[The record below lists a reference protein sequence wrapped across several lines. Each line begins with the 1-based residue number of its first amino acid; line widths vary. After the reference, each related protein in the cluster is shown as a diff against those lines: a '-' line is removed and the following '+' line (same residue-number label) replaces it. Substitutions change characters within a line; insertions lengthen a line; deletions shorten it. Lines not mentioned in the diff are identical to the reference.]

1 MKIRIIKAFF
11 VIGLTV
17 LTATAC
23 TEKPALVA
31 ADTIYFN
38 GNVITLDSN
47 ELMAEA
53 VAVKDGK
60 ILAVGDNETMMSLS
74 NQDTHQVDLKGK
86 TMLPGFVD
94 GHSHLSGVAIQAVT
108 ANLLPPP
115 DGPGQNI
122 AMLQRTLRDFMAT
135 SEMVKQHSVVIGFNY
150 DDSQLEEGRH
160 PNRHELDAVSTEM
173 PIMITHQSG
182 HIGVY
187 NSKALEMFGI
197 NAESDDPSGGIIQRE
212 AGSKEPNGVLEEN
225 AHFALLYKII
235 PPFTVK
241 ENVAA
246 MKAAEMQYL
255 SNGFTTIQDGK
266 TDPTTLGLMAQY
278 AADGGFTADVVVYAD
293 VAAMTDHTVLNGPLY
308 SEDYVNHFRIGG
320 VKLTFD
326 GSPQGKTAWFTKPY
340 LVAPSGQD
348 ASYSGYPAFTDAEA
362 LKWYLMAYENNW
374 QMLTHTNGDA
384 AIDQLIKIANQT
396 AKAFP
401 GKDRRTVMIHG
412 QFLRED
418 QIAAIDDLGIFPSLY
433 PMHTFYWGDWH
444 RDSVAGPERAE
455 NISPTGWLIDRGV
468 KFSIHS
474 DAPVTFPNS
483 MRILDSAVN
492 RTTRSGAVL
501 GKAQRLRPMDALK
514 AMTIW
519 PAYQHFEESSKGSLE
534 VGKLADMVVLD
545 ENPLTVDP
553 VKISA
558 IKVVQTI
565 KEGVSVYIAQ

>member
-293 VAAMTDHTVLNGPLY
+293 VAGMTDHTILNGPLH
-308 SEDYVNHFRIGG
+308 SGEYVNRFRIGG

-455 NISPTGWLIDRGV
+455 NISPTGWLIDKGV

>member
-23 TEKPALVA
+23 TEKPALIA

-293 VAAMTDHTVLNGPLY
+293 VAAMTDYTVLNGPLY

>member
-1 MKIRIIKAFF
+1 MKNSVRGVF
-11 VIGLTV
+11 VTGLIAVLMSTGCAEKTV
-17 LTATAC
+17 PVT
-23 TEKPALVA
+23 V
-31 ADTIYFN
+31 DTIYFN
-38 GNVITLDSN
+38 GNVITLDSD
-47 ELMAEA
+47 ELVAEA
-53 VAVKDGK
+53 IAIKNGK
-60 ILAVGDNETMMSLS
+60 ITAVGDSKAIMSMSGENTRKINL
-74 NQDTHQVDLKGK
+74 NGK
-86 TMLPGFVD
+86 TLVPGFID
-94 GHSHLSGVAIQAVT
+94 AHSHLSGVAVQVGT

-115 DGPGQNI
+115 DGPVQNI
-122 AMLQRTLRDFMAT
+122 AALQQTLREFMAT
-135 SEMVKQHSVVIGFNY
+135 SDMVKQHSVVIGFNY
-150 DDSQLEEGRH
+150 DDSQLEEARH
-160 PNRHELDAVSTEM
+160 PNRQELDAVSTEM

-187 NSKALEMFGI
+187 NTKALEMFGI
-197 NAESDDPSGGIIQRE
+197 TAESVDPAGGVIRRE
-212 AGSKEPNGVLEEN
+212 EGTKEPNGVLEEN
-225 AHFALLYKII
+225 AHFALVYKMI
-235 PPFTVK
+235 PSSALADYLSEGEK
-241 ENVAA
+241 
-246 MKAAEMQYL
+246 QYL

-266 TDPTTLGLMAQY
+266 TDPATLAFMVQFAV
-278 AADGGFTADVVVYAD
+278 DGRFLADVVSYAD
-293 VAAMTDHTVLNGPLY
+293 VATMTDYTILNGPLH
-308 SEDYVNHFRIGG
+308 SDTYVNNFRIGG

-340 LVAPSGQD
+340 LVAPLGQD
-348 ASYSGYPAFTDAEA
+348 DSYLGYPAFTNEDA
-362 LKWYLMAYENNW
+362 LKWFSMAYENDW

-384 AIDQLIKIANQT
+384 AIDQLIDIAGQ
-396 AKAFP
+396 AAEAFP
-401 GKDRRTVMIHG
+401 GEDRRTVMIHG

-418 QIAAIDDLGIFPSLY
+418 QIDDIKRLGIFPALY

-444 RDSVAGPERAE
+444 RDSVAGKARAE
-455 NISPTGWLIDRGV
+455 NISPTGWMIDRDI
-468 KFSIHS
+468 KFSVHS

>member
-293 VAAMTDHTVLNGPLY
+293 VAGMTDHTILNGPLH
-308 SEDYVNHFRIGG
+308 SGEYVNRFRIGG

-519 PAYQHFEESSKGSLE
+519 SAYQHFEESSKGSLE

>member
-47 ELMAEA
+47 ELLAEA
-53 VAVKDGK
+53 VAVKNGK

-293 VAAMTDHTVLNGPLY
+293 VAGMTDHTILNGPLH
-308 SEDYVNHFRIGG
+308 SGEYVNRFRIGG

-340 LVAPSGQD
+340 LVTPSGQD

>member
-278 AADGGFTADVVVYAD
+278 AADGGFTVDVVVYAD
-293 VAAMTDHTVLNGPLY
+293 VAGMTDHTILNGPLH
-308 SEDYVNHFRIGG
+308 SGEYVNRFRIGG

>member
-23 TEKPALVA
+23 TEKPALIA

-293 VAAMTDHTVLNGPLY
+293 VAAMTDYTVLNGPLY

-534 VGKLADMVVLD
+534 GGKLADMVVLD

>member
-23 TEKPALVA
+23 TEKPALIA

-293 VAAMTDHTVLNGPLY
+293 VAAMTDYTVLNGPLY

-492 RTTRSGAVL
+492 RTTRSGAIL

>member
-293 VAAMTDHTVLNGPLY
+293 VAGMTDHTILNGPLH
-308 SEDYVNHFRIGG
+308 SGEYVNRFRIGG

-340 LVAPSGQD
+340 LVTPSGQD

>member
-1 MKIRIIKAFF
+1 MKIRIIKVFF
-11 VIGLTV
+11 VIGLAV

-278 AADGGFTADVVVYAD
+278 ATDGGFTADVVVYAD
-293 VAAMTDHTVLNGPLY
+293 VAGMTDHTILNGPLH
-308 SEDYVNHFRIGG
+308 SGEYVNRFRIGG

>member
-23 TEKPALVA
+23 TEKPALIA

-293 VAAMTDHTVLNGPLY
+293 VAGMTDHTILNGPLH
-308 SEDYVNHFRIGG
+308 SGEYVNRFRIGG

-340 LVAPSGQD
+340 LVVPSGQD

>member
-135 SEMVKQHSVVIGFNY
+135 SEMVKQHNVVIGFNY

-293 VAAMTDHTVLNGPLY
+293 VAGMTDHTILNGPLH
-308 SEDYVNHFRIGG
+308 SGEYVNRFRIGG

-455 NISPTGWLIDRGV
+455 NISPTGWLIDL
-468 KFSIHS
+468 SLIH
-474 DAPVTFPNS
+474 
-483 MRILDSAVN
+483 I
-492 RTTRSGAVL
+492 
-501 GKAQRLRPMDALK
+501 
-514 AMTIW
+514 
-519 PAYQHFEESSKGSLE
+519 
-534 VGKLADMVVLD
+534 
-545 ENPLTVDP
+545 
-553 VKISA
+553 
-558 IKVVQTI
+558 
-565 KEGVSVYIAQ
+565 